1 MGSACGFHGGGEKMN
16 TTLKTLSVAA
26 LLGVFLAG
34 AGLSAKPER
43 GPRMDPEKRLEMMRK
58 HLDLTDEQTAQVR
71 QIMEK
76 YAPKREELMNKMEPL
91 REELMKLMAQENPD
105 RNAVKAKMR
114 EIGDI
119 RIELRLLMLDGRT
132 ETFKILNDQQ
142 KEKWKKHM
150 KRFAEEGPRGRDRD

>member
-1 MGSACGFHGGGEKMN
+1 
-16 TTLKTLSVAA
+16 
-26 LLGVFLAG
+26 
-34 AGLSAKPER
+34 
-43 GPRMDPEKRLEMMRK
+43 
-58 HLDLTDEQTAQVR
+58 
-71 QIMEK
+71 
-76 YAPKREELMNKMEPL
+76 MNKMEPL